1 MTTVV
6 IVVVVVIVLALL
18 VGGGLALAR
27 RRRTQKLREQF
38 GTEYDRVL
46 ERSSNRR
53 EAEKT
58 LSARQER
65 HDELELRSLNQPSID
80 RYRDDWKQI
89 QRSFVDDP
97 GSAVEQADGLVTAIM
112 RDRGYPVDDFEQRAA
127 DVSVSHPGVV
137 EHYREARRVRD
148 AHRDGTAGTE
158 DMRSAVTS
166 YRDLVESLLDES
178 SDDRGND
185 SGEGRHRGRGISGDR
200 GGRHGTDE
208 QARDARQDGSR
219 R

>member
-1 MTTVV
+1 VTTVIV
-6 IVVVVVIVLALL
+6 VVVVVIVLALL
-18 VGGGLALAR
+18 VVGGLALAR

-46 ERSSNRR
+46 EQSSNRK

-58 LSARQER
+58 LSARQDR
-65 HDELELRSLNQPSID
+65 HDELELRSLDKQSVD

-148 AHRDGTAGTE
+148 AHRGGTAGTE
-158 DMRSAVTS
+158 DMRAAVTS

-178 SDDRGND
+178 NDDDG
-185 SGEGRHRGRGISGDR
+185 GQGRHQGRGISGDR
-200 GGRHGTDE
+200 EGRHGKDE
-208 QARDARQDGSR
+208 SAHGTRQDGSR